1 MDSVGQVTGRGRSGR
16 MPRIEPEQPT
26 LSCSQQAGEDPL
38 EGGGVGGRDVLG
50 IQPEADV
57 YADIHVKSKRGVPV
71 VAQLVTNPISIQGSV
86 PGLPQ
91 PMVRPCCKLR
101 LRSPMQL
108 SSGLAVAVE

>member
-1 MDSVGQVTGRGRSGR
+1 M
-16 MPRIEPEQPT
+16 
-26 LSCSQQAGEDPL
+26 
-38 EGGGVGGRDVLG
+38 G

-71 VAQLVTNPISIQGSV
+71 VAQLVTNPISIHEVAGSV